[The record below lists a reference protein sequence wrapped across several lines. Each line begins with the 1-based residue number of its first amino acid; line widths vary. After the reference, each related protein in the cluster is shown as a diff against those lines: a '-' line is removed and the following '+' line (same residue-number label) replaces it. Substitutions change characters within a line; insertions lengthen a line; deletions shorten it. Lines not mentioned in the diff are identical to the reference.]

1 MQTNYTD
8 STSEMH
14 YSPERVRAALARS
27 YGRRAAIALQH
38 GHVAAAERLAWQAVA
53 LREGGA

>member
-1 MQTNYTD
+1 M
-8 STSEMH
+8 SAR
-14 YSPERVRAALARS
+14 PETAEARVSVARA
-27 YGRRAAIALQH
+27 YDRRADIALQH